1 MAAAA
6 QELQH
11 HLAGG
16 GCSRAPP
23 GQRALQPEQ
32 PVEPVA
38 VGGIE
43 NGLRHHVLQYL
54 LVLQQEDP
62 VVEQQRPAEILE
74 VDGVRSFLATIRQD
88 PYVLGVVDS
97 VLAVAAES
105 RFYDTA
111 GKAVGVERS
120 DDNTSEL
127 QSLMRISYAVLC
139 LKKKTT

>member
-1 MAAAA
+1 MRVLFRSSRYALLFRREEAAGAQRLAHIDAAA

-16 GCSRAPP
+16 GFSRAPP

-62 VVEQQRPAEILE
+62 V
-74 VDGVRSFLATIRQD
+74 RS
-88 PYVLGVVDS
+88 
-97 VLAVAAES
+97 E
-105 RFYDTA
+105 
-111 GKAVGVERS
+111 EH
-120 DDNTSEL
+120 TSEL
-127 QSLMRISYAVLC
+127 QSLMRISYAVFC
-139 LKKKTT
+139 LQKKNK